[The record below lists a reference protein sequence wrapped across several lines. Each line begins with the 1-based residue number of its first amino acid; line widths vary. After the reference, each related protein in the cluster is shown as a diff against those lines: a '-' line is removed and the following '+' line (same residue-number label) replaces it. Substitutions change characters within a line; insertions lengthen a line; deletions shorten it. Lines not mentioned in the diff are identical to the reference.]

1 MTIVKINSEV
11 KVGLDEILQGIGNLE
26 THDLEKF
33 MTQVS
38 NLIAQRK
45 APNLSKEEAE
55 LLLKINKGL
64 SKTDSEKYISLGAKL
79 QAETITTQEQKEY
92 AKLIE
97 KTEVADAKRLEH
109 LVVLAGIRGI
119 GLGELMQQLNLNP
132 PFDA

>member
-11 KVGLDEILQGIGNLE
+11 KVGLDEILHGIGNLE

-45 APNLSKEEAE
+45 APNLSKEETE

-79 QAETITTQEQKEY
+79 QAETITAQKQKEY
-92 AKLIE
+92 SKLVE
-97 KTEVADAKRLEH
+97 KAEIADVKRLEH
-109 LVVLAGIRGI
+109 LVALAGIRGV
-119 GLGELMQQLNLNP
+119 GLDELMQQLNLNP

>member
-11 KVGLDEILQGIGNLE
+11 KVGLDEILHGIGNLE

-33 MTQVS
+33 MAQVS

-64 SKTDSEKYISLGAKL
+64 SKKDSEKYISLGAKL
-79 QAETITTQEQKEY
+79 QAETITCLLCTSPSPRDRQKSRMPSS
-92 AKLIE
+92 
-97 KTEVADAKRLEH
+97 D
-109 LVVLAGIRGI
+109 
-119 GLGELMQQLNLNP
+119 
-132 PFDA
+132 